1 MKKRRIL
8 LICKESFSFPFYH
21 LAKKLLEKDNIVAS
35 YFFNSIETG
44 YEKCLMNENT
54 YYAHKEI
61 KDLKVY
67 DNNDILEVFTSN
79 MKSPPID
86 WDFLDFVEKNFTKDK
101 NISLQV
107 LTSQFFSKVFHDRF
121 FFDEVTY
128 EQQLY
133 WLELNY
139 KRVIEIFDEY
149 TPDVIWDL
157 DNAELSRSII
167 TEISQSRNIPY
178 IRIDHT
184 RYEMFKTP
192 SYSALYKNEYFDS
205 VFSENKKLPATNFK
219 IEYDYIENFR
229 KQDKIMSKVF
239 EGDITSNYDRT
250 PIYEIIKSLFGIF
263 KYLINISFVG
273 KNISLRKKN
282 NIIFPSNLIFFW
294 FFVKVFIK
302 RWYLLGRNK
311 FFYNPVKGERYVY
324 MPLHLIPE
332 SSTSV
337 LGPFYT
343 NELFTIEQISKSLP
357 AGCWLYVKEH
367 QSMLGER
374 ALEFYKRA
382 NKIPN
387 VKMVNTNYYKDPKP
401 WIQNS
406 IGVITVTGSSSF
418 EAALLGK
425 KSIVFGDVS
434 FNYIDGITRAHSYED
449 LPKLISSFDMIDN
462 IHSCAAYI
470 ASVKSIGSEINLKY
484 LMNEGEQII
493 KGIKKSSTK
502 YEKQISELE
511 EFFEKAHQR
520 YVS

>member
-273 KNISLRKKN
+273 I
-282 NIIFPSNLIFFW
+282 
-294 FFVKVFIK
+294 
-302 RWYLLGRNK
+302 
-311 FFYNPVKGERYVY
+311 
-324 MPLHLIPE
+324 
-332 SSTSV
+332 
-337 LGPFYT
+337 
-343 NELFTIEQISKSLP
+343 
-357 AGCWLYVKEH
+357 
-367 QSMLGER
+367 
-374 ALEFYKRA
+374 
-382 NKIPN
+382 
-387 VKMVNTNYYKDPKP
+387 
-401 WIQNS
+401 
-406 IGVITVTGSSSF
+406 
-418 EAALLGK
+418 
-425 KSIVFGDVS
+425 
-434 FNYIDGITRAHSYED
+434 
-449 LPKLISSFDMIDN
+449 
-462 IHSCAAYI
+462 
-470 ASVKSIGSEINLKY
+470 
-484 LMNEGEQII
+484 
-493 KGIKKSSTK
+493 
-502 YEKQISELE
+502 
-511 EFFEKAHQR
+511 
-520 YVS
+520 